1 MTGEIRLTL
10 RALRD
15 LEDARRYTEDIWG
28 EAQWL
33 RYFSAIQAGFDLI
46 AADPMC
52 GQSRG
57 QFLKGMRSLSVG
69 RHLIFF
75 IPVRHAGGSIVVS
88 RIVHQSRNL
97 RALSYREV
105 PPPKPTHS

>member
-1 MTGEIRLTL
+1 M
-10 RALRD
+10 AD
-15 LEDARRYTEDIWG
+15 LEDTRRYTEDIWG

-33 RYFSAIQAGFDLI
+33 KYFSAIQAAFDRI

-57 QFLKGMRSLSVG
+57 QFLKGMRSLSIG

-75 IPVRHAGGSIVVS
+75 ILIRHADGGIMVA

-97 RALSYREV
+97 KALAYRED
-105 PPPKPTHS
+105 PDFKPTHS

>member
-1 MTGEIRLTL
+1 MTGQVRLTR

-15 LEDARRYTEDIWG
+15 LEEVRHYTEEIWG

-33 RYFSAIQAGFDLI
+33 RYFSAIQTGFDRI
-46 AADPMC
+46 TADPMC

-57 QFLKGMRSLSVG
+57 QFLRGMRSLTVG

-75 IPVRHAGGSIVVS
+75 IPVQHADGDVVVS

-97 RALSYREV
+97 KALTYSEG

>member
-1 MTGEIRLTL
+1 MTGQIRLTL

-15 LEDARRYTEDIWG
+15 LEDARRYSEEIWG

-33 RYFSAIQAGFDLI
+33 RYFSAIQAGFDRI

-57 QFLKGMRSLSVG
+57 QFLAGMRSLTVG

-75 IPVRHAGGSIVVS
+75 IPVRHAGGEVVVS

-97 RALSYREV
+97 KALAYAEE
-105 PPPKPTHS
+105 PFAKPTHS

>member
-1 MTGEIRLTL
+1 MTGQIRLTL
-10 RALRD
+10 RALND
-15 LEDARRYTEDIWG
+15 LDDARRYTEDIWG

-33 RYFSAIQAGFDLI
+33 RYFSAFQTGFDRI

-57 QFLKGMRSLSVG
+57 QFLQGMRSLTVG

-75 IPVRHAGGSIVVS
+75 IPVQHAGGDVVVA
-88 RIVHQSRNL
+88 RIVHKSRNL
-97 RALSYREV
+97 KALTYAEDPSST
-105 PPPKPTHS
+105 PTHN

>member
-1 MTGEIRLTL
+1 VTGEIRLTL
-10 RALRD
+10 RAMND
-15 LEDARRYTEDIWG
+15 LEDARRYTEEIWG

-33 RYFSAIQAGFDLI
+33 RYFSAIQSGFDRI

-57 QFLKGMRSLSVG
+57 QFLKGMRSLTVG

-75 IPVRHAGGSIVVS
+75 IPVRHAGGVVVVS

-97 RALSYREV
+97 RALTYREDTG
-105 PPPKPTHS
+105 PKPTHS

>member
-1 MTGEIRLTL
+1 MTGELRLTR
-10 RALRD
+10 RALSD
-15 LEDARRYTEDIWG
+15 LEDARRYTEEIWG

-33 RYFSAIQAGFDLI
+33 RYFSAIQAAFDRI
-46 AADPMC
+46 AADPVC

-75 IPVRHAGGSIVVS
+75 IPVKHAGGGIVVS

-97 RALSYREV
+97 KALSYRED
-105 PPPKPTHS
+105 PDPKPTHS

>member
-1 MTGEIRLTL
+1 VTREIRLTR
-10 RALRD
+10 RALND
-15 LEDARRYTEDIWG
+15 LEDARRYTEEIWG

-33 RYFSAIQAGFDLI
+33 RYFSAIQAAFDRI
-46 AADPMC
+46 VADPMC

-57 QFLKGMRSLSVG
+57 QFLKGMRSLTVG

-75 IPVRHAGGSIVVS
+75 IPVQHAGGDVVVS

-97 RALSYREV
+97 KALSYREA
-105 PPPKPTHS
+105 PDSHPHP

>member
-10 RALRD
+10 RALND
-15 LEDARRYTEDIWG
+15 LEDARRYTEETWG

-33 RYFSAIQAGFDLI
+33 RYFSTIQAAFDRI
-46 AADPMC
+46 AADPMY

-75 IPVRHAGGSIVVS
+75 IPVRHAGSGIVVA

-97 RALSYREV
+97 KALSYRDD
-105 PPPKPTHS
+105 PDPKPTHS

>member
-1 MTGEIRLTL
+1 MTGQIRLTR
-10 RALRD
+10 RALND
-15 LEDARRYTEDIWG
+15 LEDARRYTEGIWG
-28 EAQWL
+28 EAPWL
-33 RYFSAIQAGFDLI
+33 RYFSAFQAGFDRI

-52 GQSRG
+52 GQSRS
-57 QFLKGMRSLSVG
+57 QFLKGMRSLTVG

-75 IPVRHAGGSIVVS
+75 IPVQHAGGDVVVS

-97 RALSYREV
+97 KALTYSEG

>member
-1 MTGEIRLTL
+1 MN
-10 RALRD
+10 D
-15 LEDARRYTEDIWG
+15 LEDARRYTEEIWG

-33 RYFSAIQAGFDLI
+33 RYFSAIQEAFDRI

-57 QFLKGMRSLSVG
+57 QFLKGMRSLTVG

-75 IPVRHAGGSIVVS
+75 IPVRHAGGVVVVS
-88 RIVHQSRNL
+88 RIVHKSRNL
-97 RALSYREV
+97 KALTYRED
-105 PPPKPTHS
+105 PDPKPTHS

>member
-1 MTGEIRLTL
+1 MTGQIRLTL

-33 RYFSAIQAGFDLI
+33 KYFSAIQSGFDRI
-46 AADPMC
+46 AVDPMC

-57 QFLKGMRSLSVG
+57 KFLPGMRSLTVG

-75 IPVRHAGGSIVVS
+75 IPVRHAGGGVVIS

-97 RALSYREV
+97 KALSYRDG
-105 PPPKPTHS
+105 PHPKLDES

>member
-1 MTGEIRLTL
+1 M
-10 RALRD
+10 AD
-15 LEDARRYTEDIWG
+15 LEDTRRYTEEIWG

-33 RYFSAIQAGFDLI
+33 RYFSAIQAGFDRI
-46 AADPMC
+46 AADSMC

-57 QFLKGMRSLSVG
+57 QFLKGMRSLTVG

-75 IPVRHAGGSIVVS
+75 IPVRHTGGGVVVA

-97 RALSYREV
+97 KALAYRED
-105 PPPKPTHS
+105 PDPKPTRS

>member
-1 MTGEIRLTL
+1 MTGEIRLTR

-15 LEDARRYTEDIWG
+15 LEDARRYTEEIWG

-33 RYFSAIQAGFDLI
+33 RYFSSIQAGFDRI
-46 AADPMC
+46 VADPMC

-57 QFLKGMRSLSVG
+57 QFLKGMRSLTVG

-75 IPVRHAGGSIVVS
+75 IPVRHAGGGVVVS

-97 RALSYREV
+97 RALTYRDD
-105 PPPKPTHS
+105 PTPKPTHS